1 MKHLGT
7 KQLETERLILRRFRV
22 SDAQAMYE
30 NWARDSE
37 VTKYLTW
44 PAHRGPEV
52 SEAVLSAWAKDYAQ
66 VGVNRVECRHDS
78 NNPHSG
84 MVMKKCGMRYEGT
97 LRQADRNNQGL
108 CDACMYGLLRSDRVR
123 SAETD

>member
-30 NWARDSE
+30 NWAKDSE

-44 PAHRGPEV
+44 PAHSGPEV
-52 SEAVLSAWAKDYAQ
+52 SEAVLSAWEK
-66 VGVNRVECRHDS
+66 
-78 NNPHSG
+78 
-84 MVMKKCGMRYEGT
+84 
-97 LRQADRNNQGL
+97 
-108 CDACMYGLLRSDRVR
+108 
-123 SAETD
+123 